1 MKCNEQQMS
10 ATSFSS
16 IVTIIAFLFLVL
28 SGRVEAAPQN
38 TDRDRLKALWKCTL
52 KQPDLKYAVK
62 KLIDGN
68 VMPRDLIENIFDAFD
83 EPGIRIPILPN
94 LSIMGAY
101 GNPGFY
107 KNDQN
112 LLPEAEKGSET
123 YEFNKQIATLQTKC
137 TFNQVERYQHAFIL
151 LHYYHELVAAYTL
164 YKHRWV
170 LVQTFSRPPNF
181 HSFDDELF
189 EISADPDQPT
199 NAEREMATA
208 ALRMDRAR
216 LTSAT
221 AEYRKCRNRLES
233 LIGAA
238 MMTKLD
244 EDLLEG
250 TSSKKESGGENTNV
264 PTPASPVTSR

>member
-112 LLPEAEKGSET
+112 LLPEAEKGSAI
-123 YEFNKQIATLQTKC
+123 YELNRQIVILQSKC
-137 TFNQVERYQHAFIL
+137 TFTQVERYQQAFVL
-151 LHYYHELVAAYTL
+151 LHYYHELVAAYAL
-164 YKHRWV
+164 YKHHWI
-170 LVQTFSRPPNF
+170 LVRILAKPIYSRTFEE
-181 HSFDDELF
+181 ELWAL
-189 EISADPDQPT
+189 SKNPDQPT
-199 NAEREMATA
+199 DAEQKMAAA
-208 ALRMDRAR
+208 ALRMTRAEVASD
-216 LTSAT
+216 LLDL
-221 AEYRKCRNRLES
+221 RKSRSRLES
-233 LIGAA
+233 LTGAA
-238 MMTKLD
+238 CVDELD
-244 EDLLEG
+244 HDFLDH
-250 TSSKKESGGENTNV
+250 TASSKSNPSECANGGKGE
-264 PTPASPVTSR
+264 